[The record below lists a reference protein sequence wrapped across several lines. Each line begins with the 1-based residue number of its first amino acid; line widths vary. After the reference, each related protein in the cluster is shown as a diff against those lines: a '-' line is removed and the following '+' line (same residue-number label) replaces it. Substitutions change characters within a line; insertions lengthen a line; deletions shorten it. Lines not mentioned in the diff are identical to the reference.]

1 MDQKILVVSSNE
13 IVGYEQIEYLGVVQ
27 GSTVKS
33 RNFISDLIAS
43 LKTIIASLKAV
54 FSVLFIFILCLFLLL
69 FRMQEFQMPLSQLK
83 MFEI

>member
-13 IVGYEQIEYLGVVQ
+13 ILGYEDIEYLGVVQ

-43 LKTIIASLKAV
+43 LKTIIGGELVYEKGRFV
-54 FSVLFIFILCLFLLL
+54 NVDRMERFS
-69 FRMQEFQMPLSQLK
+69 Q
-83 MFEI
+83 